1 MKMKFYSIIICLLT
15 SILFGQF
22 QEVNPPKNIKTL
34 QIFNPQT
41 NDNTPIIR
49 IGGQESLIFLFD
61 DTNAGYK
68 RYQYSI
74 EHRNA
79 DWSESN
85 TAPPQMAR
93 HPFLPVRFR

>member
-1 MKMKFYSIIICLLT
+1 MKFYSIIICLLT

-61 DTNAGYK
+61 DTNAISMPEK
-68 RYQYSI
+68 KAENASVQSI
-74 EHRNA
+74 KGMFSKIFYEIII
-79 DWSESN
+79 S
-85 TAPPQMAR
+85 
-93 HPFLPVRFR
+93 